1 MNKKRIVW
9 GSILLGLPCV
19 LLPVLLMGYVAWVL
33 SLAAAQQRLES
44 LASVASSRANNTF
57 QEAAGVLKSVAASS
71 LAPCTP
77 ESIDEMRLLTIN
89 TFAVKSIGYVEE
101 EVYACGS
108 WGPVG
113 HRVTPWKEDFIT
125 SDGVRVSLGVQSR
138 IVPAKPM
145 MALQYAAF
153 NVLVDPEQFLQV
165 LVEDDVHLMVGTA
178 AGHLVG
184 VSRPGAERF
193 MSRVHLGPASALE
206 DGYLYTLVHSGD
218 WVAIAAVSRHELLQ
232 GLVRREMLLL
242 PIGGLLAGM
251 LALVIVRRTRK
262 RLSPL
267 AELELAVRNREFIV
281 HYQPIIDLRNGACV
295 GAEALVRWRH
305 PDGSLV
311 RPDLFIPL
319 AEESGLILPITDQ
332 VIDHV
337 MQDLGPLLVKE
348 RSLHVAINLAAA
360 DVSSGRFLPRLKS
373 AMSKA
378 DVWPGQ
384 IWLEATERGFVQIE
398 SARQTMNQA
407 RESGHLAAIDDFGTG
422 FSSLQHLQQLPLDVL
437 KIDKS
442 FVDTIG
448 RDPQA
453 SSVTAHIIDMAKS
466 LRLKVV
472 AEGIETEAQL
482 EYLRGRGVDFGQGW
496 LFAKPMSAGEFL
508 RFVGGRCGGIAELDG
523 QVGEPVGCV

>member
-33 SLAAAQQRLES
+33 NLAAAQQRLEA
-44 LASVASSRANNTF
+44 LAVVASNRANNTF
-57 QEAAGVLKSVAASS
+57 NEAAGVLKNIAASE

-89 TFAVKSIGYVEE
+89 TFSVKSIGYVEE

-108 WGPVG
+108 WGTVG
-113 HRVTPWKEDFIT
+113 HRVTPWKEDFT
-125 SDGVRVSLGVQSR
+125 TADGVRVSLGVQAR

-165 LVEDDVHLMVGTA
+165 MVEDDVHLMIGTA
-178 AGHLVG
+178 AGQLVG

-193 MSRVHLGPASALE
+193 MSRVHLGSATALE

-232 GLVRREMLLL
+232 GLIRREMLLL

-251 LALVIVRRTRK
+251 LVLMLVRRTRQ
-262 RLSPL
+262 RFTPL
-267 AELELAVRNREFIV
+267 AELELAVRNHEFIV
-281 HYQPIIDLRNGACV
+281 HYQPIIDLHDGACV
-295 GAEALVRWRH
+295 GAEALLRWLR

-311 RPDLFIPL
+311 PPDAFIPL
-319 AEESGLILPITDQ
+319 AEQSGLILPITDQ
-332 VIDHV
+332 IIDHV
-337 MQDLGPLLVKE
+337 LEDLGPLLVQQ
-348 RSLHVAINLAAA
+348 RDLHVAINLAAA
-360 DVSSGRFLPRLKS
+360 DVSSGRFLPRLQ
-373 AMSKA
+373 AAIRKA
-378 DVWPGQ
+378 DVWPSQ
-384 IWLEATERGFVQIE
+384 IWLEATERGFLQIDA
-398 SARQTMNQA
+398 ARQTVNRA
-407 RESGHLAAIDDFGTG
+407 RELGFMAAIDDFGTG

-442 FVDTIG
+442 FVDSIDV
-448 RDPQA
+448 DPTA
-453 SSVTAHIIDMAKS
+453 SSVTAHIIEMAKS
-466 LRLKVV
+466 LRLKLV
-472 AEGIETEAQL
+472 AEGIETEAQR
-482 EYLRGRGVDFGQGW
+482 EYLRGHGVHFGQGW
-496 LFAKPMSAGEFL
+496 LFARPMPVAQFYGFL
-508 RFVGGRCGGIAELDG
+508 HKHSNA
-523 QVGEPVGCV
+523 QAPVGQALECL